1 METECKELS
10 SKLIP
15 AVHSLMINNQST
27 GQGIRETTGQKPGDS
42 GTDTGYDTETP
53 SSSGI
58 VSKQASQISNDHGY
72 FSPQQFSKG
81 HSALSKLKELPT
93 SRFLSSGFSSIAHKL
108 ESG

>member
-72 FSPQQFSKG
+72 FSPQ

-93 SRFLSSGFSSIAHKL
+93 SRFLSSGFTSIAHKL